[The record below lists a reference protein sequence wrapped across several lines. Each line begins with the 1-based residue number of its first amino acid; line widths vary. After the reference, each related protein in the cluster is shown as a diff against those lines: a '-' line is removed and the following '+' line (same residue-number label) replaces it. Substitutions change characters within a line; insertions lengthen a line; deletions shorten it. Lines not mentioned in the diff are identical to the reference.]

1 MRKGVLL
8 FLLCITG
15 ISFAQNTESQ
25 DAVGKFQVVP
35 SVMLTYNPYSL
46 KGQYYADVTS
56 KYNFQLG
63 VGVEAEYRIHEKL
76 GFALGINYVM
86 QGIKTSSSSSSSYLS
101 SGGYSLW
108 SYGNKYENEEK
119 LKTLRVPLLLCL
131 HPLSNDRLAIK
142 MGYEMQFLLDMGDK
156 YKSTAMGFPL
166 GIAYSFDDRLQF
178 ELRYDVGTS
187 DIMKNKG
194 LEVKRDCLILM
205 AGIRF

>member
-1 MRKGVLL
+1 M
-8 FLLCITG
+8 
-15 ISFAQNTESQ
+15 
-25 DAVGKFQVVP
+25 
-35 SVMLTYNPYSL
+35 
-46 KGQYYADVTS
+46 DVTS

-131 HPLSNDRLAIK
+131 HPLSYFKQVSKKDLIFLAYTKIKNYFCSHLLTYFCRLT
-142 MGYEMQFLLDMGDK
+142 LL
-156 YKSTAMGFPL
+156 
-166 GIAYSFDDRLQF
+166 
-178 ELRYDVGTS
+178 
-187 DIMKNKG
+187 
-194 LEVKRDCLILM
+194 
-205 AGIRF
+205 